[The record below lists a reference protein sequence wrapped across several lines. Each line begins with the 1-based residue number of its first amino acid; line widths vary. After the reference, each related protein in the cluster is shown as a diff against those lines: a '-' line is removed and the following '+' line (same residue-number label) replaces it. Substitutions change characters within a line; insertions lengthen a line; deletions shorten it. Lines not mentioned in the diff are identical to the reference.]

1 MIEELVE
8 TEVAVQEEV
17 AEPEAA
23 IQEETPKKSGKGKKI
38 ACGCGCGCL
47 VIILIIIGF
56 FYWAYQTVAVYVDG
70 FEEQGYARVF
80 GQEIVIS
87 ESDSVTGPVV
97 YFGQQV
103 TIAGTIDG
111 DVAVAC
117 QQLTVKGTINGNL
130 DILAQQV
137 TITDSGVVTGNI
149 HSEGVQMLLVNGRV
163 DGEITGDYQLMQKKS
178 DASSDTSTQ
187 EE

>member
-1 MIEELVE
+1 MTEELVE
-8 TEVAVQEEV
+8 TEVTVQEE
-17 AEPEAA
+17 
-23 IQEETPKKSGKGKKI
+23 TTKKSSKGKKI

-47 VIILIIIGF
+47 VIILIIAGF
-56 FYWAYQTVAVYVDG
+56 IYWAYIGATAYVRD
-70 FEEQGYARVF
+70 FEEQGYARVN
-80 GQEIVIS
+80 GQSIVIS

-97 YFGQQV
+97 YLGQQV
-103 TIAGTIDG
+103 TIAGTING

-137 TITDSGVVTGNI
+137 TITDSGVVTGDI

>member
-1 MIEELVE
+1 MIEEPVE
-8 TEVAVQEEV
+8 TEVAVQEEI
-17 AEPEAA
+17 AETEVEVQDTA
-23 IQEETPKKSGKGKKI
+23 PKKSGKGKKI
-38 ACGCGCGCL
+38 TCGCGCGCL

-56 FYWAYQTVAVYVDG
+56 IYWAYQTVAVYVDG
-70 FEEQGYARVF
+70 FEEQGYARVD
-80 GQEIVIS
+80 GQAIVIS

-137 TITDSGVVTGNI
+137 TITDSGVVTGDI
-149 HSEGVQMLLVNGRV
+149 HSEGVQMLLVDGRV
-163 DGEITGDYQLMQKKS
+163 DGEITGEYQLMQKKS
-178 DASSDTSTQ
+178 DTSSDAATKEQ
-187 EE
+187 